1 MATMLVQMAE
11 PMELVV
17 MVEPMAMG
25 LGEMAELV
33 EQVLMA
39 ELEGLAWMATANDS
53 LAVDFEQLVFEVS
66 LQHSFFFP

>member
-1 MATMLVQMAE
+1 MAE

>member
-1 MATMLVQMAE
+1 MATMLALMAE

-33 EQVLMA
+33 EQVLKA
-39 ELEGLAWMATANDS
+39 ELEGLAWMATANGS
-53 LAVDFEQLVFEVS
+53 LSVDFEQLVFEVS
-66 LQHSFFFP
+66 LQRSFFVP

>member
-1 MATMLVQMAE
+1 MLALMAE

-33 EQVLMA
+33 EQVLKA
-39 ELEGLAWMATANDS
+39 ELEGLAWMATANGS
-53 LAVDFEQLVFEVS
+53 LSVDFEQLVFEVS
-66 LQHSFFFP
+66 LQRSFFVP